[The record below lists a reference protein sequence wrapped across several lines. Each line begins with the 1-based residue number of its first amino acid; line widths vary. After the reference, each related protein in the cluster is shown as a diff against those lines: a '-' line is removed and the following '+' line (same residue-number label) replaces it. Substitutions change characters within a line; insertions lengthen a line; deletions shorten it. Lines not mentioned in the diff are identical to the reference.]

1 MEQRVKELIVGGVRA
16 VFNDQAG
23 GESPVVRRT
32 DGLFGPASIA
42 WRVHG
47 DVTTMMVGGIA
58 ALLLQMLHPAVLA
71 GVWDHSNFRNDMLGR
86 LRRTARFIAV
96 TTYGGRDEAERAIE
110 RVRRI
115 HDVVQGTL
123 DDGQSYSASD
133 PELLGWVH
141 ATETLCFLDSWR
153 RYGEPDMPLSE
164 QDRYFDEVA
173 RVARRLGAVSVP
185 TSRSETIGY
194 IEAMRPSLRVDAR
207 TREIARVLRYHR
219 PESLAALPVQ
229 QMVFQAGIDLLPAWA
244 RRMHGFRSS
253 GLTRPLVDGSTL
265 GMARML
271 RWAFR

>member
-1 MEQRVKELIVGGVRA
+1 
-16 VFNDQAG
+16 
-23 GESPVVRRT
+23 
-32 DGLFGPASIA
+32 
-42 WRVHG
+42 
-47 DVTTMMVGGIA
+47 
-58 ALLLQMLHPAVLA
+58 
-71 GVWDHSNFRNDMLGR
+71 
-86 LRRTARFIAV
+86 
-96 TTYGGRDEAERAIE
+96 
-110 RVRRI
+110 
-115 HDVVQGTL
+115 
-123 DDGQSYSASD
+123 
-133 PELLGWVH
+133 
-141 ATETLCFLDSWR
+141 
-153 RYGEPDMPLSE
+153 MPLSE